1 MLVDCAAFAPT
12 NHLDLSKWHP
22 DFVPISFYKMFGY
35 PTGVG
40 CLLVRK
46 AALAKLQRP
55 WFAGGTIRAASVQGE
70 WHEMIEGQAAFEDGT
85 INYLALPAVAI
96 GLRHL
101 MSIGME
107 VIHERVKCL
116 TSWLLDNLLC
126 LSHSNGMPL
135 VQVYGPHTYDRRGA
149 TITLNFL
156 TPDGYIIDERVVDQ
170 RANKYKLSLRT
181 GCFCNP
187 GAAEAAFHVS
197 EAALLRLSN
206 QVERISWDQFLA
218 EVGMQSGGAVRI
230 SLGLATNFA
239 DVYRCLQ
246 FAQTFLDT
254 FPMEHE
260 LPRRL
265 GC

>member
-1 MLVDCAAFAPT
+1 
-12 NHLDLSKWHP
+12 
-22 DFVPISFYKMFGY
+22 
-35 PTGVG
+35 
-40 CLLVRK
+40 
-46 AALAKLQRP
+46 
-55 WFAGGTIRAASVQGE
+55 
-70 WHEMIEGQAAFEDGT
+70 MIEGQAAFEDGT

-206 QVERISWDQFLA
+206 QGERISWDQFLA

-246 FAQTFLDT
+246 FAQTFVDT

>member
-1 MLVDCAAFAPT
+1 MDCAAFAPT
-12 NHLDLSKWHP
+12 NRLDLSKWHP

-55 WFAGGTIRAASVQGE
+55 WFAGGTIRAASVQGG

-85 INYLALPAVAI
+85 INYLNLPAVAI

-101 MSIGME
+101 TAIGME
-107 VIHERVKCL
+107 VIHERVRCL
-116 TSWLLDNLLC
+116 TSWLLDNLL
-126 LSHSNGMPL
+126 SSHHSNGMPL
-135 VQVYGPHTYDRRGA
+135 VQVYGPHNDDRRGA
-149 TITLNFL
+149 TIALNFL
-156 TPDGYIIDERVVDQ
+156 TSDGGIIDERMVDQ
-170 RANKYKLSLRT
+170 RASKYKLSLRT

-197 EAALLRLSN
+197 EAALQRLSK
-206 QVERISWDQFLA
+206 QVERMSWDQFLA

-230 SLGLATNFA
+230 SLGLVTNFA
-239 DVYRCLQ
+239 DAYRCLR
-246 FAQTFLDT
+246 FAQTFVDT

-260 LPRRL
+260 LPPRL
-265 GC
+265 RC